1 MPLQSAIRNPNSAI
15 ALLGGGGQHLDL
27 QLFAERRAPQ
37 AFEFGDPARDQL
49 LAAYFN
55 LKSRAAHATDDAQR
69 RADLRRDSLDARALR
84 LLEADDD
91 ARRRLAEQLRRRRQF
106 AREFYG
112 RADALAPE

>member
-1 MPLQSAIRNPNSAI
+1 M
-15 ALLGGGGQHLDL
+15 
-27 QLFAERRAPQ
+27 
-37 AFEFGDPARDQL
+37 
-49 LAAYFN
+49 
-55 LKSRAAHATDDAQR
+55 KSRAAHATDDAQR

-112 RADALAPE
+112 RADALAPDLQSYADEHKVFLHGFGRDIGNGHWNEEGHRVAGELIAQKLCEQIAE